1 MRFGPLEIMILLVI
15 VIIVLGIILTVKF
28 LIRKKN
34 KEQ

>member
-15 VIIVLGIILTVKF
+15 GIIVLGIILTVKF